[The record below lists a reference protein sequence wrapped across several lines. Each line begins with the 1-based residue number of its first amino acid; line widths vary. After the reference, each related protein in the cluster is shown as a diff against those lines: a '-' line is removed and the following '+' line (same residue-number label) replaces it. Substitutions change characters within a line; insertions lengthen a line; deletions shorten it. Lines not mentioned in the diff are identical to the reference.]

1 MGKRLTHEEFIE
13 RVQKIKPTVEVLSE
27 YKGAYEKVY
36 FRCKIC
42 GHEWE
47 AQANSMLKGLSGCRK
62 CADVYTANIRRKTT
76 EWFITK
82 AIQIHGMRYDYSK
95 VNYTGIWNK
104 IEIICNE
111 HGSFF

>member
-62 CADVYTANIRRKTT
+62 CAGSLSYSN
-76 EWFITK
+76 EEFL
-82 AIQIHGMRYDYSK
+82 QILKDINQIIIPVADYM
-95 VNYTGIWNK
+95 NLDLYI
-104 IEIICNE
+104 
-111 HGSFF
+111 